1 MNYILLSEKE
11 VRMTYRRLFLNE
23 QSDEYRKWKKC
34 LQKVDPKKRV
44 LWVVQVS

>member
-1 MNYILLSEKE
+1 MFLIKYIKNELGS
-11 VRMTYRRLFLNE
+11 TYDLLFLNE

-44 LWVVQVS
+44 LCVVQVS